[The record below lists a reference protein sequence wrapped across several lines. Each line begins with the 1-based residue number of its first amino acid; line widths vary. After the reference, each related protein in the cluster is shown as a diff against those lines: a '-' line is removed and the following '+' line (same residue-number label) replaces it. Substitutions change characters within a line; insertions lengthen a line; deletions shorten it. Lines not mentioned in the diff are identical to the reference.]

1 MIRTMT
7 ELSSEIP
14 GVIGGTKP
22 EHGFDSMIEE
32 VRRPTGAGKE
42 EIDKAFQEYQRVAAE
57 SAASGDWDPWAD
69 LFSPDAIYIEH
80 HYGVMRGQDAIRT
93 WIKSVM
99 TGPASHMDFPVVH
112 YSIDEDVVYT
122 YILNRFLPLDGSQPF
137 QFPVVTILVYAGDGK
152 WCYEEDVYNP
162 SEGARMMIA
171 MQKKSA

>member
-1 MIRTMT
+1 MSEI
-7 ELSSEIP
+7 SGEIP
-14 GVIGGTKP
+14 GVVGGDKP
-22 EHGFDSMIEE
+22 EHGFDSLIEE
-32 VRRPTGAGKE
+32 VRRPTGADKAE
-42 EIDKAFQEYQRVAAE
+42 VDKAFQEYQRIAAE

-69 LFSPDAIYIEH
+69 LFAPDSIYVEH

-112 YSIDEDVVYT
+112 YSIDGDVVYS

-171 MQKKSA
+171 MQQKAG